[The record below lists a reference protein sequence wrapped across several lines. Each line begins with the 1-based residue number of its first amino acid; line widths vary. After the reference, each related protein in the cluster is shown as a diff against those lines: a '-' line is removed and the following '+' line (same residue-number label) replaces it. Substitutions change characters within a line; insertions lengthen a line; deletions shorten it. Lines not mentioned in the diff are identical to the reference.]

1 MTSPASRYLLGID
14 NGGTMS
20 KAALFD
26 TSGGESACA
35 SRKVVHLEPHPGW
48 SERDADVVW
57 EDTADAIRE
66 VIETAGVDPAD
77 IACVACTGYGN
88 GLFLVDENGK
98 PVRNAIHSM
107 DGRAASY
114 SEAWIAAGVDDVVL
128 PMTAQCIWP
137 AQPNALLAWMRDH
150 EPQTMKRARW
160 VLLAKDFT
168 RTQLTGEIWVER
180 TDMSGSS
187 LMNVVTGEYD
197 DAVLEAFGLLDM
209 KRLLPPLRHTHD
221 LCGAVT
227 AEAAA
232 RTGLAEGTPVAGGLF
247 DIDACALAS
256 GIIDEGQ
263 MSLVAGTWGNN
274 QYIAKEPL
282 IDKDLFMATCYSVP
296 GWFLMLE
303 GSPTSA
309 GNLEWFLDR
318 LVREEGEA
326 GAAVY
331 QRCDEAVAAT
341 GPEDS
346 DIIFLPFLYGTNEK
360 SAAKSS
366 FLGLE
371 EHHTRDDLLRAV
383 YEGIV
388 FSHHHHL
395 QRLLQFRDVPDCIRM
410 TGGAAH
416 SEVWVQMFADC
427 FQIPVEVPTGTELG
441 ALGAAIAGAVATGIY
456 PGYREAV
463 AGMTSVACRYK
474 PDPLKAEVYA
484 GKYQRY
490 KKAVTVLDELWK

>member
-1 MTSPASRYLLGID
+1 MAAEQYLLGVD

-26 TSGGESACA
+26 TDGRELACA

-48 SERDADVVW
+48 SERDADTMW

-66 VIETAGVDPAD
+66 VIETSGVDAAD
-77 IACVACTGYGN
+77 IVGVACTGHGN
-88 GLFLVDENGK
+88 GLYLVDENGD
-98 PVRNAIHSM
+98 PVRNAINSM
-107 DGRAASY
+107 DSRAASY
-114 SEAWIAAGVDDVVL
+114 IEEWIAAGVDAQVL
-128 PMTAQCIWP
+128 PMTTQCLWP
-137 AQPNALLAWMRDH
+137 AQPNALLAWLRDR
-150 EPQTMKRARW
+150 EPETLERAGW
-160 VLLAKDFT
+160 VLFAKDFVRT
-168 RTQLTGEIWVER
+168 RLTGEIWMER

-197 DAVLEAFGLLDM
+197 DAVLEAFELLDM
-209 KRLLPPLRHTHD
+209 KPLLPPLRNSHEI
-221 LCGAVT
+221 CGTVT

-232 RTGLAEGTPVAGGLF
+232 RTGLAAGTPVAGGMF
-247 DIDACALAS
+247 DIDACGLAS

-282 IDKDLFMATCYSVP
+282 IDKDLFMTTCYSVP

-309 GNLEWFLDR
+309 GNLEWF
-318 LVREEGEA
+318 VRRFVETDGEGS
-326 GAAVY
+326 GSVY
-331 QRCDEAVAAT
+331 QRCDEAVAAID
-341 GPEDS
+341 PADN

-371 EHHTRDDLLRAV
+371 AHHTRDDMLLAV

-388 FSHHHHL
+388 FSHNHHL
-395 QRLLQFRDVPDCIRM
+395 QRLLQFRDKPECIRM

-427 FQIPVEVPTGTELG
+427 FQIPVEIPTGTELG
-441 ALGAAIAGAVATGIY
+441 ALGAAIAAAVATGIY

-463 AGMTSVACRYK
+463 SAMTRIARRFE
-474 PDPLKAEVYA
+474 PDSMKEKVYA
-484 GKYQRY
+484 AKYQRY
-490 KKAVTVLDELWK
+490 KKAVAALDVIWR

>member
-1 MTSPASRYLLGID
+1 MSTSSSRYLLGID

-26 TSGGESACA
+26 TSGRELACA

-48 SERDADVVW
+48 SERDSGVMW
-57 EDTADAIRE
+57 SDTADAIRE
-66 VIETAGVDPAD
+66 VIEASGVDAAD
-77 IACVACTGYGN
+77 IVGVACTGHGN
-88 GLFLVDENGK
+88 GLYLVDDHGD
-98 PVRNAIHSM
+98 PVRNGINSM
-107 DGRAASY
+107 DARAASY
-114 SEAWIAAGVDDVVL
+114 IEEWVAAGVDAQVL
-128 PMTAQCIWP
+128 PMTTQCLWP
-137 AQPNALLAWMRDH
+137 AQPNALLAWLRDH
-150 EPQTMKRARW
+150 ESATMARAAW
-160 VLLAKDFT
+160 VLFAKDFI
-168 RTQLTGEIWVER
+168 RTQLTGEIWMER

-197 DAVLEAFGLLDM
+197 DAVLEAFGLLDL
-209 KRLLPPLRHTHD
+209 KPLLPPLRHTHD
-221 LCGAVT
+221 ICGAVT

-282 IDKDLFMATCYSVP
+282 IDKDLFMTTCFSVP
-296 GWFLMLE
+296 GWYLMLE

-309 GNLEWFLDR
+309 GNLEWFVDH
-318 LVREEGEA
+318 LVRNDGERS
-326 GAAVY
+326 GSVY
-331 QRCDEAVAAT
+331 QRCDEAVAAID
-341 GPEDS
+341 PADN

-371 EHHTRDDLLRAV
+371 ERHTRNDMMRSV

-388 FSHHHHL
+388 LAHNHHL
-395 QRLLQFRDVPDCIRM
+395 QRLLQFRDKPECIRM

-441 ALGAAIAGAVATGIY
+441 ALGAAVAAAVATGIY

-463 AGMTSVACRYK
+463 AGMTSVAKRYE
-474 PDPLKAEVYA
+474 PDPLKAGVYA
-484 GKYQRY
+484 AKYQRY
-490 KKAVTVLDELWK
+490 KKAVAVLDELWK